1 MFDLTSSKL
10 LILAVVALLVV
21 GPKELPGLLRTV
33 GKYVGMIR
41 RQANEFRAQFD
52 EAMRETE
59 LAEIKKDFEKLG
71 RETQDTLNDAGRS
84 LDTQIGDIDQ
94 TVRDAARI
102 DTAPADSYTPTALS
116 DATAEPATSERAE
129 LAPPVAPIAAKP
141 REHLVGA
148 GAGIGSAHG
157 GA

>member
-84 LDTQIGDIDQ
+84 LDTQIGDIDR
-94 TVRDAARI
+94 TVQDAGRI
-102 DTAPADSYTPTALS
+102 DTAPSNPPAPLTPSQIAADPTVI
-116 DATAEPATSERAE
+116 DRAE
-129 LAPPVAPIAAKP
+129 LAPPVAPVAAKP

-148 GAGIGSAHG
+148 VGSSQG

>member
-1 MFDLTSSKL
+1 MKL
-10 LILAVVALLVV
+10 MNHRVRSDAFL
-21 GPKELPGLLRTV
+21 GR
-33 GKYVGMIR
+33 MIR

-84 LDTQIGDIDQ
+84 LDTQIGDIDR
-94 TVRDAARI
+94 TVQDAGRI
-102 DTAPADSYTPTALS
+102 DTAPPKRLEPLTPSEIAADPTVI
-116 DATAEPATSERAE
+116 DRAE
-129 LAPPVAPIAAKP
+129 LAPPVAPVAAKP

-148 GAGIGSAHG
+148 ASGTSQG